1 MKKVFIIMAVSAV
14 CANLSFAAC
23 SIDGRVCTA
32 NDAAL
37 IREPYKPIYKDYGNA
52 ADFGGEP
59 FVRIAPADRS
69 SVDRTFKD
77 HNQLQNQNQYK
88 ANCQFGVCLPSD
100 MSNNS
105 MQ

>member
-1 MKKVFIIMAVSAV
+1 MNKIFIITALFILSAGIS
-14 CANLSFAAC
+14 CASC
-23 SIDGRVCTA
+23 PIDGLVCSA
-32 NDAAL
+32 SDAAR
-37 IREPYKPIYKDYGNA
+37 IREPYKPIYNDYGRS

-69 SVDRTFKD
+69 NVERSFKD